1 MVQLNRLFNTVFVYN
16 FNTRVIVLYTLTQMI
31 LLVVALI
38 LLERGADW
46 LVEGSSGLARKFKV
60 SDLFIGL
67 TIVAFGT
74 SAPELAVSVIGALQ
88 HSGGISIG
96 NVVGSNI
103 ANVALV
109 LGSAIIVG
117 SGMIIKKQTLQYEIP
132 LMLLA
137 QLVASMMLLKDGYLD
152 YHNGIVLLS
161 FFAIFLVYV
170 LSTSKNGFEE
180 ICVKERSLSAYS
192 LLTAIGMAGVTAGG
206 ELSVYSAVNLARSF
220 HVSET
225 LIATT
230 IIAFGTSIPE
240 LATSIKAA
248 LKSKKDLAVGNVVG
262 SNLFNILAILGISS
276 LLSPIKPD
284 RNVTSDLIF
293 MNVTGILLLFLFL
306 NRKHIAKK
314 WKGILLLL
322 IYASY
327 IIYEMFVR

>member
-1 MVQLNRLFNTVFVYN
+1 
-16 FNTRVIVLYTLTQMI
+16 MI
-31 LLVVALI
+31 LLIVALL
-38 LLERGADW
+38 LLERGSDW

-74 SAPELAVSVIGALQ
+74 SAPELAVSMIGAVQ

-96 NVVGSNI
+96 NVVGSNM
-103 ANVALV
+103 ANAALV
-109 LGSAIIVG
+109 LGSAIIIG
-117 SGMIIKKQTLQYEIP
+117 NGMIIKKQTLQYEIP
-132 LMLLA
+132 LMILA
-137 QLVASMMLLKDGYLD
+137 QLIATMMLLKDGYLD

-161 FFAIFLVYV
+161 FFIIFLVYA
-170 LSTSKNGFEE
+170 LSTSKNGFKE
-180 ICVKERSLSAYS
+180 ISVKQRSLSAYS
-192 LLTAIGMAGVTAGG
+192 LLTVIGMIGVTVGG

-230 IIAFGTSIPE
+230 IVAFGTSIPE

-262 SNLFNILAILGISS
+262 SNLFNILTVLGISS

-284 RNVTSDLIF
+284 RTVKPDLIF

-306 NRKHIAKK
+306 NRKYRAKR
-314 WKGILLLL
+314 WKGLLLVI

-327 IIYEMFVR
+327 IIYEIFAR